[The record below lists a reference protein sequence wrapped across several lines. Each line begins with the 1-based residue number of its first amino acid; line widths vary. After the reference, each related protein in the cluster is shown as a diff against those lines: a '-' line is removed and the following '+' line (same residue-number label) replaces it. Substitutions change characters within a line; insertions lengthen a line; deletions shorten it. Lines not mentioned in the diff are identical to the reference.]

1 MLDQICG
8 LILSFLS
15 NRCIP
20 AVLDEKFSQ
29 EYPVNAAVPQG
40 SPFLVLHFSY
50 YILTFIMMLSVILLS
65 ILMIRLSILNVIRHL
80 IYGNN
85 KRWLLNLNL
94 VYEILW
100 TEAESGLLISIL
112 ENHNLFHLSCSMTL
126 GSIDVKMDGSALEK
140 KSSLICWG
148 CLFHLNSIVTVKL
161 SVLPK
166 LPPRKLE
173 PWSYVEVFCPKVALY
188 NYKST
193 RQLLPYLGWWYW
205 LLLEC

>member
-85 KRWLLNLNL
+85 KRWLLKLNL
-94 VYEILW
+94 VYEIL
-100 TEAESGLLISIL
+100 
-112 ENHNLFHLSCSMTL
+112 
-126 GSIDVKMDGSALEK
+126 
-140 KSSLICWG
+140 
-148 CLFHLNSIVTVKL
+148 
-161 SVLPK
+161 
-166 LPPRKLE
+166 
-173 PWSYVEVFCPKVALY
+173 
-188 NYKST
+188 
-193 RQLLPYLGWWYW
+193 
-205 LLLEC
+205 

>member
-65 ILMIRLSILNVIRHL
+65 ILMILLSILNVIRHL

-85 KRWLLNLNL
+85 
-94 VYEILW
+94 
-100 TEAESGLLISIL
+100 
-112 ENHNLFHLSCSMTL
+112 
-126 GSIDVKMDGSALEK
+126 
-140 KSSLICWG
+140 
-148 CLFHLNSIVTVKL
+148 
-161 SVLPK
+161 
-166 LPPRKLE
+166 
-173 PWSYVEVFCPKVALY
+173 
-188 NYKST
+188 
-193 RQLLPYLGWWYW
+193 
-205 LLLEC
+205 